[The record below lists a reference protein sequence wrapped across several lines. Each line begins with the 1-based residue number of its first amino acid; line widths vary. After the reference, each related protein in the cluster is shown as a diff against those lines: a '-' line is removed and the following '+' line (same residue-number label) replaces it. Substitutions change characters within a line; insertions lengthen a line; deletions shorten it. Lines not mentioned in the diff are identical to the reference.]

1 MASHNPNVSEWY
13 TDKNIFIT
21 GATGFIGKVLLEKLL
36 RSCPNIGKLYL
47 LIRPK
52 KSQDCHQRIEEIS
65 QSPVRFCFCFPNSKY
80 MYLFYIKLTHMTNSF
95 VSKPPS
101 YDFIIVAVDNH
112 NSM

>member
-36 RSCPNIGKLYL
+36 RSCPSIGKLYL

-80 MYLFYIKLTHMTNSF
+80 MYLFYIKLTVT
-95 VSKPPS
+95 
-101 YDFIIVAVDNH
+101 
-112 NSM
+112 